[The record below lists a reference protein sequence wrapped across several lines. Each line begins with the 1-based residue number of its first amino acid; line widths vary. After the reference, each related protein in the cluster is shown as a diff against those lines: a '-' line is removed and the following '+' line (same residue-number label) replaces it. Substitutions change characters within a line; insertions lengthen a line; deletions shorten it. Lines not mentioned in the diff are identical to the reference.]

1 MGSVM
6 NSRPDPN
13 KPGATP
19 FVQKVY
25 ELVQD
30 ASTDDT
36 VGWEASGRSFVI
48 RRVGDFTEVVLPS
61 YFKHS
66 NMSSFV
72 RQLNQY
78 GFHKVSHERWEFEH
92 EYFRRDRPE
101 LLDSIKRNRSDR
113 SRRRGGAA
121 AAGAGGQ
128 PASAHHA
135 NHMRMLPGSVETKS
149 KTDAGAQ
156 YIRQHV
162 NVPRAASEFLAQQQ
176 RQQQGGEERASSS
189 QVDVRLSERERQ
201 PVWSGRYPSRGA
213 STVEVGKYGSM
224 EDEAAQLRRDN
235 RVLMQELTELR
246 RLYMNMEQR
255 LCETE
260 IHAEERDE
268 HMRQLKAF
276 MLRMFSSVEV
286 LNAQLINAGL
296 DFLALDPEWTQAL
309 PYLMD
314 KESAEGTSG
323 EGSSAFVSLDSFM
336 DAYSQ
341 RASAST
347 GTAPPP
353 FGEGASGE
361 RPSES
366 GSGAATDSAPSR
378 GANAFAAGSE
388 SRLCMMDLLSSP
400 MTGAGAHG
408 KGAAATAP
416 DTPVLPN
423 VPAAEQYRLLQGQ
436 GSSDRELETLQE
448 KMRTMYQQEQQQQRR
463 RDVFLTWQQHEQQAA
478 EPTSADAAGDST
490 TSASGAAA
498 ATRAPAL
505 DGADYLCEPEA
516 PSRTAGSV

>member
-1 MGSVM
+1 MRADAWQRAGRAGARRCAPHGHLATLRSTAEECSRGTHRSVTPLRADGQSLARVCSCRWASVTDGGGACSGARAPVLFMGSVM

-30 ASTDDT
+30 ASTDET

-121 AAGAGGQ
+121 AAGAGGTGG
-128 PASAHHA
+128 PSASAHHA

-149 KTDAGAQ
+149 KADAGAQ

-162 NVPRAASEFLAQQQ
+162 NVPRAASEFLAHQH
-176 RQQQGGEERASSS
+176 QQGGEERASSS

-235 RVLMQELTELR
+235 RVLMQELAEMR

-314 KESAEGTSG
+314 KESAEG
-323 EGSSAFVSLDSFM
+323 
-336 DAYSQ
+336 
-341 RASAST
+341 AS
-347 GTAPPP
+347 
-353 FGEGASGE
+353 
-361 RPSES
+361 
-366 GSGAATDSAPSR
+366 
-378 GANAFAAGSE
+378 
-388 SRLCMMDLLSSP
+388 
-400 MTGAGAHG
+400 
-408 KGAAATAP
+408 
-416 DTPVLPN
+416 
-423 VPAAEQYRLLQGQ
+423 
-436 GSSDRELETLQE
+436 
-448 KMRTMYQQEQQQQRR
+448 
-463 RDVFLTWQQHEQQAA
+463 
-478 EPTSADAAGDST
+478 
-490 TSASGAAA
+490 
-498 ATRAPAL
+498 
-505 DGADYLCEPEA
+505 
-516 PSRTAGSV
+516 